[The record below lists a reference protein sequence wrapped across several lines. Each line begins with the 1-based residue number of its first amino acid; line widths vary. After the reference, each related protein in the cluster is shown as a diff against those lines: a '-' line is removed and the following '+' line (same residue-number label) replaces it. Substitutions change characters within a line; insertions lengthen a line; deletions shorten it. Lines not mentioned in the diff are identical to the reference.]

1 MYYYWGFGLKI
12 ASEIKFPE
20 LLTFEFATPPDVHII
35 FGITPVALNGNDVV
49 NLVGVSISATEYLL
63 KFINIAN
70 YYVTNGN
77 KIIVKPLPGADEKS
91 IRLFLLSN
99 AMAALLHQRDVICLH
114 ASAIEYNDGIILF
127 CGQTGSGKSTA
138 VSMLQQ
144 KGHKIFSDDVCVL
157 KPNDNGVIAA
167 FSSYP
172 MVKLWKDGFAKLGIE
187 IPNEIYRVRPQLP
200 KYACFYHEQFE
211 VNAKPVKQIYILNK
225 INQIT
230 ELQIKKLSPLLAFSE
245 LQKNTYRKV
254 QIDAMKKRDIHFK
267 MMTSLST
274 TTSVYQVTR
283 SEYGNSIAQIADL
296 VELNLPLNGE

>member
-12 ASEIKFPE
+12 ASEMKFPE
-20 LLTFEFATPPDVHII
+20 LLPFEFVNSPDVHISI
-35 FGITPVALNGNDVV
+35 GITPATLNGEGVV
-49 NLVGVSISATEYLL
+49 NLVQVSVSATEYLL

-77 KIIVKPLPGADEKS
+77 KIIIEPLPGADEKS

-114 ASAIEYNDGIILF
+114 ASAIEYNGGIILF

-144 KGHKIFSDDVCVL
+144 KGYKIFSDDVCVL
-157 KPNDNGVIAA
+157 KPNNNGVIAA

-172 MVKLWKDGFAKLGIE
+172 MVKLWKDGFVKLGIE
-187 IPNEIYRVRPQLP
+187 VPGEDYRVRPKLP
-200 KYACFYHEQFE
+200 KYASFYHEKFNT
-211 VNAKPVKQIYILNK
+211 NAKQVKQIFILNK
-225 INQIT
+225 INQFT

-245 LQKNTYRKV
+245 LQKNTYHKV

-267 MMTSLST
+267 MMTSLSAT
-274 TTSVYQVTR
+274 TPIYQVTR